1 MFRGYDDSIKWGFQD
16 YLEPIILKPL
26 KEFCREQL
34 ADSYHMKLNPK
45 RKEAYQQTVRLIKA
59 IEKEDKKLTSVE
71 AWYGAHDKFW
81 KYFGEHIS
89 AYWD

>member
-16 YLEPIILKPL
+16 YLEELTLRPL

-34 ADSYHMKLNPK
+34 ADRYLMSLNPTGK
-45 RKEAYQQTVRLIKA
+45 AIYQQTIKLLKA
-59 IEKEDKKLTSVE
+59 IEREDKKLTSVE
-71 AWYGAHDKFW
+71 AWYGSHDEFW